1 MFAPS
6 NGPAQ
11 DAERESGEVMDF
23 LYLIGRIVFV
33 ALFLGSSIAHLTD
46 KGGMAGYAESRGVRP
61 ARPLVLL
68 TGLQILAGG
77 LLVLLGI
84 WTDVGA
90 ILLALF
96 TLSTAVLMHSFWR
109 DKEPMAR
116 MNEMVQFQKDMAL
129 TGASLILLYLAW
141 TVDDLP
147 FTITGPLFDL

>member
-1 MFAPS
+1 
-6 NGPAQ
+6 
-11 DAERESGEVMDF
+11 
-23 LYLIGRIVFV
+23 
-33 ALFLGSSIAHLTD
+33 
-46 KGGMAGYAESRGVRP
+46 MADPRVRP

-96 TLSTAVLMHSFWR
+96 TLSAAVLIHSFWR

-141 TVDDLP
+141 TVEDLP
-147 FTITGPLFDL
+147 FTITGPLFNP